1 MAMSKILI
9 VDDSPAELADLCS
22 ILGRNGFDALT
33 ASTGAEAVQMA
44 AAEHPRLIFMDLVMP
59 DMDGYEACRQ
69 LKSNLATRT
78 IPVVFMSTRHQKADQ
93 MWARMQGGKAL
104 IAKPC
109 AAQQVIEAL
118 HAYAGY

>member
-1 MAMSKILI
+1 MSKFLN

-22 ILGRNGFDALT
+22 ILDRNGFDALT
-33 ASTGAEAVQMA
+33 ASTGAEAVRKA
-44 AAEHPRLIFMDLVMP
+44 AAEHPQMIFMDLVMP

-69 LKSNLATRT
+69 LKSNLDTRG

-93 MWARMQGGKAL
+93 MWARMQGGNGL

-109 AAQQVIEAL
+109 AAQQVMEAL
-118 HAYAGY
+118 RTYAGY